1 MSQAPAQPPAHLFE
15 CLTRTSR
22 RSQWVWFGLSLA
34 IAALYGVLALQQAF
48 ASEYMVQDDARQH
61 IFWMQRF
68 VDPTLF
74 PQDLIA
80 DYFEGVAPLGYRW
93 LYQLGAG
100 LGIHPFMLGKV
111 LPFFLSLISVSY
123 AYWIVIEL
131 FSLPLAGFLSSVS
144 LSQSLWYSSEHASAT
159 PRAFLYPLLF
169 AFIYYLI
176 REKPLLYLLCL
187 GLQALFYPQIAL
199 IFLGVLALRLLQ
211 WQAGKLSLSQ
221 RWQSYVVFMLGFAGV
236 AGLLLWTRGQ
246 ADFGTVISRSEAIA
260 MAEFQPGGRNAFFR
274 SGIDYWLQGRSGLF
288 HERGFTPATI
298 IAGFTLPLLLAL
310 PLKSRWRSL
319 VSRKSGVLLQLLI
332 ASLGLFALSHL
343 LLFQLHLPSRYSSH
357 TIRAIAALTM
367 GLSWVIIVDDLAGVL
382 AALWAKLRSPP
393 GWGVLPRSR
402 QSSLFTVLIGL
413 LFVLLLGYPLFFFPR
428 FPKVGYY
435 DFSPNRPVY
444 EYFAA
449 QPVDSIIASL
459 STEASNLPMLAA
471 RTVLIS
477 PEHAIAY
484 HQGYYG
490 EFRQRVETLIEAQYT
505 TDPDVLLGAIAVYD
519 IDFWLLDRSA
529 FQPDTVANSSW
540 LRQYEPLASTAMQP
554 LAQGAAPI
562 IQQSIAVCTT
572 FETETLIVLAA
583 DCMAD
588 WVEEARDRLF

>member
-1 MSQAPAQPPAHLFE
+1 MSQTPAPPPAHLFE
-15 CLTRTSR
+15 YLTGIAR
-22 RSQWVWFGLSLA
+22 RSQWVWFGVSLA

-48 ASEYMVQDDARQH
+48 AGEYMVQDDARQH

-100 LGIHPFMLGKV
+100 LGVHPFTLGKV
-111 LPFFLSLISVSY
+111 LPFFLSLITVSY

-131 FSLPLAGFLSSVS
+131 FSLPLAGFISSVS

-169 AFIYYLI
+169 AFLYYLI

-199 IFLGVLALRLLQ
+199 ISLGVLALRLLQ
-211 WQAGKLSLSQ
+211 WQAGKLSLLR
-221 RWQSYVVFMLGFAGV
+221 RWQPYVLFTVGFAGV

-246 ADFGTVISRSEAIA
+246 ADFGAVISRAEAIA

-298 IAGFTLPLLLAL
+298 IAGFTLPLLLVL
-310 PLKSRWRSL
+310 PIKSRWRAL
-319 VSRKSGVLLQLLI
+319 VNRKSDVLLQLLI

-367 GLSWVIIVDDLAGVL
+367 GISWVIIVDDVARVL
-382 AALWAKLRSPP
+382 AALWAKLRPPP

-402 QSSLFTVLIGL
+402 QRSLFTVLIGL

-435 DFSPNRPVY
+435 DFSPNRLVY

-449 QPVDSIIASL
+449 QPVDSVIASL

-471 RTVLIS
+471 RTVLVS

-490 EFRQRVETLIEAQYT
+490 EFRQRVERLIEAQYT
-505 TDPDVLLGAIAVYD
+505 TDPDVLLGTIAAYD
-519 IDFWLLDRSA
+519 INFWLLDRTA
-529 FQPDTVANSSW
+529 FQPDIVANSSW
-540 LRQYEPLASTAMQP
+540 LQQYEPITSTAVQP
-554 LAQGAAPI
+554 LVQGAAPI
-562 IQQSIAVCTT
+562 MQQSTAVCTT
-572 FETETLIVLAA
+572 FETATLIVLAA
-583 DCMAD
+583 DCVAD